1 MKKWENFIGAELGE
15 FGYTCGMI
23 ELSKCPAVE
32 SRPGKLSGAWV
43 FRGTRVPVEALLANL
58 SAGATVDEFLDW
70 FEGVSREQ
78 VTGFLDFLAHETRAS
93 LRLEAEAASA

>member
-1 MKKWENFIGAELGE
+1 
-15 FGYTCGMI
+15 MI
-23 ELSKCPAVE
+23 DLLKCPAVE

-43 FRGTRVPVEALLANL
+43 FRGTRVPVEALFSNL

-78 VTGFLDFLAHETRAS
+78 VVEFLDFLGSETRAVS
-93 LRLEAEAASA
+93 LRPEAASA